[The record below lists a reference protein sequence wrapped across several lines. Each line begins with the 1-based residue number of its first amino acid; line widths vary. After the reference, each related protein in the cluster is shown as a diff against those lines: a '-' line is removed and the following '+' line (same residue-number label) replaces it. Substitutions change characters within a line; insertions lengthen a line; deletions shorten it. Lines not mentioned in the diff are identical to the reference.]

1 EWHVGVD
8 PIGQFGVLR
17 PGEGSEHAVGIVS
30 VALGV
35 VAAHHGERGRAAF
48 ATAAQ
53 RLDHVAEVSAGGG
66 SGFEIGAHGG
76 VVEVELA
83 GDLVDVVSALGDGQG
98 DDADGRVAHALQG
111 RFGVVGGVEVVHD
124 RADHARFE
132 LPVGV
137 FDREGV

>member
-1 EWHVGVD
+1 GFRYGRPLCREAGAAPSQVAVVIGGDRGDAVDHAVREWHVGVD

-17 PGEGSEHAVGIVS
+17 PGEGSEHAVGVVS
-30 VALGV
+30 VALDV

-53 RLDHVAEVSAGGG
+53 RLDHVAEVGAGGG

-83 GDLVDVVSALGDGQG
+83 GDLVDVV
-98 DDADGRVAHALQG
+98 
-111 RFGVVGGVEVVHD
+111 
-124 RADHARFE
+124 
-132 LPVGV
+132 
-137 FDREGV
+137 